1 MSNASFKLMIKNYF
15 KLSTGATAFVG
26 LMEPVDY
33 PIIVYDKY
41 IIEIKSNLGKCYQFQ
56 KISEDIF
63 ARSQPFGKNNY
74 RSLQTF
80 ENVDEF
86 LVNINEDP
94 IIICGYKK

>member
-1 MSNASFKLMIKNYF
+1 MKTVSFKFTIKEYF

-26 LMEPVDY
+26 LMEPADY
-33 PIIVYDKY
+33 PIIIADKY
-41 IIEIKSNLGKCYQFQ
+41 IVEIKSNSGKCYKFS

-63 ARSQPFGKNNY
+63 ARSKPLTESKL

-80 ENVDEF
+80 ENVDEC
-86 LVNINEDP
+86 LVGMNQNP

>member
-1 MSNASFKLMIKNYF
+1 MIKEYF

-26 LMEPVDY
+26 LMEPPDNPV
-33 PIIVYDKY
+33 IIADKY
-41 IIEIKSNLGKCYQFQ
+41 IVEIKSNSGKCYKFR

-63 ARSQPFGKNNY
+63 VRSEPLVESKF

-86 LVNINEDP
+86 LIGMNEDP